1 MTLKNF
7 LIAIILGTAL
17 AAGIFVASTVNQ
29 PAELQ
34 KAFLIPQPDPLPEF
48 SLLDQ
53 SGNSVGADVF
63 KGQWNL
69 VFFGFTNCPDV
80 CPTTL
85 QILSNVQRKLA
96 ELNKSAPRI
105 VLVSVDPER
114 DTPELL
120 RRYLNYFGEDH
131 LGLTGELGEIKK
143 LTSALGIFF
152 EKSSGEEENYGVDHS
167 AAVILINPDGEF
179 SGLFSAPHDIDAYT
193 HDLPIVMSAN

>member
-7 LIAIILGTAL
+7 LIAIILGIAL
-17 AAGIFVASTVNQ
+17 AAGIFVASKVSQ

-34 KAFLIPQPDPLPEF
+34 KAFLIPQSDPIADF

-53 SGNSVGADVF
+53 SSNAVGADVF

-85 QILSNVQRKLA
+85 QILSNVKKKLTD
-96 ELNKSAPRI
+96 LNKPAPRI

-120 RRYLNYFGEDH
+120 GKYVNYFGDDH
-131 LGLTGELGEIKK
+131 LGLTGELDEIKK
-143 LTSALGIFF
+143 LTGALGIFF
-152 EKSSGEEENYGVDHS
+152 QKSPGEGDNYGVDHS
-167 AAVILINPDGEF
+167 AAVIIINPNGEF
-179 SGLFSAPHDIDAYT
+179 AGLFSAPHDIEAYT
-193 HDLPIVMSAN
+193 HDLPIIMGGK